1 MNAVTT
7 CTVAANGTPPLKGE
21 LRLKA
26 GDPANSD
33 YGNIGYVLMQGAQA
47 LAVGNDYALTIS
59 ALPGPGGTP
68 LRRAKLQ
75 VTAAGTAPDGKFT
88 AALRLVQGDPLNAGL
103 TAANLAITVISHQE
117 FVVGA
122 QHIVDI
128 DPA

>member
-1 MNAVTT
+1 MNAILT
-7 CTVAANGTPPLKGE
+7 CTVATTGTTTVKGE
-21 LRLKA
+21 LRMKA

-33 YGNIGYVLMQGAQA
+33 YGNIGYTLMQVAQA
-47 LAVGNDYALTIS
+47 FVAGNDYALTIS

-75 VTAAGTAPDGKFT
+75 VSAVGTLPDGKFS
-88 AALRLVQGDPLNAGL
+88 AGLRLVQGDPMNAGL